1 MRKTLNPVLFLVVIL
16 VATQTLLAQQAPLPA
31 RLTSAK
37 TAVVINDGTWIKVY
51 DKFYTVLKKWNRFQL
66 VETKEQADIVIVL
79 STNPGSLVGGMVSS
93 PSGVGVVIGGSA
105 SKFYMRITD
114 AKDGTPLWADSTG
127 EAFFLVS
134 NSAKKFIKRLR
145 KRFVGVPYTKP
156 PK

>member
-1 MRKTLNPVLFLVVIL
+1 MITLTLIL
-16 VATQTLLAQQAPLPA
+16 VMAASPLFGQKAPLPQK
-31 RLTSAK
+31 LTSAR
-37 TAVVINDGTWIKVY
+37 TAVVFNDGAWIKVY

-79 STNPGSLVGGMVSS
+79 STNPGSLGGGIVSS
-93 PSGVGVVIGGSA
+93 PSGVGVVIGGSE

-114 AKDGTPLWADSTG
+114 AKDGTPLWSDSAG
-127 EAFFLVS
+127 ETMLVS
-134 NSAKKFIKRLR
+134 NSAKRFIKRLR